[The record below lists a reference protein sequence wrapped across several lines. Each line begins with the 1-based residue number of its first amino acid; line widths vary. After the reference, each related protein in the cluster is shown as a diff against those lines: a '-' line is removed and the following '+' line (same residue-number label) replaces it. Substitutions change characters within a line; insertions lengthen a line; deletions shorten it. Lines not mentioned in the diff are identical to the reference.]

1 MPSLTNDRN
10 GDIIN
15 LANKPTR
22 PAKGGRKGSIMIKDA
37 EREYAAA
44 ALYDG
49 GWRAADREQ
58 LIAEYELDADEAD
71 AICELLRIY
80 EDRRTDDDD
89 IICKPTRPAKARE
102 KGDKC

>member
-1 MPSLTNDRN
+1 
-10 GDIIN
+10 
-15 LANKPTR
+15 
-22 PAKGGRKGSIMIKDA
+22 MIKDA

-71 AICELLRIY
+71 AICELLRVY
-80 EDRRTDDDD
+80 EERQTDDDA
-89 IICKPTRPAKARE
+89 IICKPARPAKARE

>member
-1 MPSLTNDRN
+1 
-10 GDIIN
+10 
-15 LANKPTR
+15 
-22 PAKGGRKGSIMIKDA
+22 MIKDA

-58 LIAEYELDADEAD
+58 LIAEYEMDADEAD

-80 EDRRTDDDD
+80 EDRQAEFHKNKFSMLYYNN
-89 IICKPTRPAKARE
+89 IACLQTR
-102 KGDKC
+102 KGDYHVYKKIRN